1 MRLLKDQDLSNKNV
15 VVRLDLNVPIQD
27 KQIIDST
34 RIISSVPTIKYLVN
48 KNCKVLLTSHL
59 GRPEEGKFDEDLSMS
74 PVAKKLSE
82 ILNHE
87 IDLIDSLDSSDIF
100 NTTQI
105 QLLENLR
112 FLIGEKDNN
121 EKLGNQLANKGDVY
135 IFDAFGTA
143 HRKQASTHS
152 AIQQAKFSCAGLL
165 LEKEINS
172 LNKALTSIE
181 NPFTA
186 VIAGSKISTKL
197 ELIAHLNSK
206 ADFIIVGGG
215 IANTFMKSQGFD
227 VGESLVENDM
237 IEIAKELF
245 NSGKIILPNK
255 VIVAD
260 SIDSN
265 SSTTKN
271 IDSVS
276 GSDKIFDINL
286 TSNMSEIL
294 KNSKTILWNGPIG
307 VFEKEPFQKGTHQL
321 AKTIAGS
328 KAFSLA
334 GGGETIAAI
343 NKFINKDEVS
353 YCSTGGGAFLEFME
367 GKILPSIKALNAKN
381 TEE

>member
-34 RIISSVPTIKYLVN
+34 RIISSVPTIKYLVD

-59 GRPEEGKFDEDLSMS
+59 GRPEEGKFDQDFSMF

-87 IDLIDSLDSSDIF
+87 IDFIDSLDSSDIF

-215 IANTFMKSQGFD
+215 IANTFLKSQGFD

-294 KNSKTILWNGPIG
+294 KSSKTILWNGPIG
-307 VFEKEPFQKGTHQL
+307 VFEMEPFQKGTHQL

-328 KAFSLA
+328 EAFSLA

-353 YCSTGGGAFLEFME
+353 YCSTGGGAFLEYME
-367 GKILPSIKALNAKN
+367 GKLLPSIEALGG
-381 TEE
+381 

>member
-15 VVRLDLNVPIQD
+15 VVRLDLNVPIQE

-34 RIISSVPTIKYLVN
+34 RIISSVPTIKYLVD

-59 GRPEEGKFDEDLSMS
+59 GRPEEGKFDQDFSMF

-152 AIQQAKFSCAGLL
+152 AIQQAKISCAGLL

-206 ADFIIVGGG
+206 ADFIVVGGG
-215 IANTFMKSQGFD
+215 IANTFLKSQGFD

-328 KAFSLA
+328 EAFSLA

-353 YCSTGGGAFLEFME
+353 YCSTGGGAFLEYME
-367 GKILPSIKALNAKN
+367 GKLLPSIEALGG
-381 TEE
+381 

>member
-34 RIISSVPTIKYLVN
+34 RIISSVPTIKYLID

-59 GRPEEGKFDEDLSMS
+59 GRPEEGKFDQDFSMS

-215 IANTFMKSQGFD
+215 IANTFLKSQGFD

-328 KAFSLA
+328 EAFSLA

-353 YCSTGGGAFLEFME
+353 YCSTGGGAFLEYME
-367 GKILPSIKALNAKN
+367 GKLLPSIEALGG
-381 TEE
+381 

>member
-59 GRPEEGKFDEDLSMS
+59 GRPEEGKFDQDFSMS

-121 EKLGNQLANKGDVY
+121 EKLGNKLANKGDVY

-206 ADFIIVGGG
+206 ADFIVVGGG
-215 IANTFMKSQGFD
+215 IANTFLKSQGFD

-328 KAFSLA
+328 EAFSLA

-353 YCSTGGGAFLEFME
+353 YCSTGGGAFLEYME
-367 GKILPSIKALNAKN
+367 GKLLPSIEALGG
-381 TEE
+381 

>member
-1 MRLLKDQDLSNKNV
+1 MRFLKDLDLSNKNV
-15 VVRLDLNVPIQD
+15 VLRLDLNVPIQD
-27 KQIIDST
+27 KRVLDPT
-34 RIISSVPTIKYLVN
+34 RIISSVPTIKYLVD

-59 GRPEEGKFDEDLSMS
+59 GRPEEGAFDINFSMR
-74 PVAKKLSE
+74 PVADKLSE

-87 IDLIDSLDSSDIF
+87 IDLINSLASSDIF

-112 FLIGEKDNN
+112 FLVGEKDNN
-121 EKLGNQLANKGDVY
+121 EELGYQLANKGDVY

-165 LEKEINS
+165 LEKEVNS
-172 LNKALTSIE
+172 LNKALISVKS
-181 NPFTA
+181 PFTA
-186 VIAGSKISTKL
+186 IIAGSKISTKL
-197 ELIAHLNSK
+197 GLIAHLNSK
-206 ADFIIVGGG
+206 ADSIIVGGG
-215 IANTFMKSQGFD
+215 IANTFLKSQGFN

-237 IEIAKELF
+237 IEIAVDLF

-265 SSTTKN
+265 HSTTKN
-271 IDSVS
+271 IDCVS
-276 GSDKIFDINL
+276 SSDKIFDINL
-286 TSNMSEIL
+286 SSNISEIL
-294 KNSKTILWNGPIG
+294 KSSKTILWNGPIG

-321 AKTIAGS
+321 AKTIANS
-328 KAFSLA
+328 KAFSFA

-353 YCSTGGGAFLEFME
+353 YCSTGGGAFLEYME
-367 GKILPSIKALNAKN
+367 GKILPSIEALGG
-381 TEE
+381 

>member
-34 RIISSVPTIKYLVN
+34 RIISSVPTIKYLVD

-59 GRPEEGKFDEDLSMS
+59 GRPEEGKFDQDFSMS

-87 IDLIDSLDSSDIF
+87 IDLIDSLDNSDIF

-206 ADFIIVGGG
+206 ADFIVVGGG
-215 IANTFMKSQGFD
+215 IANTFLKSQGFD

-328 KAFSLA
+328 EAFSLA

-353 YCSTGGGAFLEFME
+353 YCSTGGGAFLEYME
-367 GKILPSIKALNAKN
+367 GKLLPSIEALGG
-381 TEE
+381 

>member
-59 GRPEEGKFDEDLSMS
+59 GRPEEGKFDQDFSMS

-172 LNKALTSIE
+172 LNKALISIK

-206 ADFIIVGGG
+206 ADFIVVGGG
-215 IANTFMKSQGFD
+215 IANTFLKSQGFD

-245 NSGKIILPNK
+245 NSGKIILPDK

-265 SSTTKN
+265 SSTIKN

-307 VFEKEPFQKGTHQL
+307 VFEKDPFQKGTHQL
-321 AKTIAGS
+321 AKTIAES
-328 KAFSLA
+328 EAFSLA

-353 YCSTGGGAFLEFME
+353 YCSTGGGAFLEYME
-367 GKILPSIKALNAKN
+367 GKLLPSIEALGG
-381 TEE
+381 

>member
-15 VVRLDLNVPIQD
+15 VLRLDLNVPIQE
-27 KQIIDST
+27 KLVLDST
-34 RIISSVPTIKYLVN
+34 RISASVPTIKYLLD

-59 GRPEEGKFDEDLSMS
+59 GRPEEGKFDINLSMR
-74 PVAKKLSE
+74 PVAEKLSE

-87 IDLIDSLDSSDIF
+87 IDLIDSLSSSDIF

-112 FLIGEKDNN
+112 FLVGEKDNN
-121 EKLGNQLANKGDVY
+121 EELGNQLANKGDVY
-135 IFDAFGTA
+135 IFDAFGTS

-181 NPFTA
+181 SPFTA

-215 IANTFMKSQGFD
+215 IANTFLKSQGFN

-237 IEIAKELF
+237 IEIAEDLF
-245 NSGKIILPNK
+245 NSGKIILPNE

-265 SSTTKN
+265 HSTIKN

-276 GSDKIFDINL
+276 SSDKIFDINL
-286 TSNMSEIL
+286 SSNMSEIL

-321 AKTIAGS
+321 AKTIAES
-328 KAFSLA
+328 EAFSLA
-334 GGGETIAAI
+334 GGGETVAAI

-353 YCSTGGGAFLEFME
+353 YCSTGGGAFLEYME
-367 GKILPSIKALNAKN
+367 GKLLPSIEALGG
-381 TEE
+381 

>member
-34 RIISSVPTIKYLVN
+34 RIISSVPTIKYLVD

-59 GRPEEGKFDEDLSMS
+59 GRPEEGKFDQDFSMS

-112 FLIGEKDNN
+112 FLIGERDNN
-121 EKLGNQLANKGDVY
+121 KKLGNQLANKGDVY
-135 IFDAFGTA
+135 IFDAFGAA
-143 HRKQASTHS
+143 HRKQASTYS

-172 LNKALTSIE
+172 LNKALTFIE

-206 ADFIIVGGG
+206 ADFIVVGGG
-215 IANTFMKSQGFD
+215 IANTFLKSQGFD

-265 SSTTKN
+265 SSNTKN

-307 VFEKEPFQKGTHQL
+307 VFEKETFQKGTYQL

-328 KAFSLA
+328 EAFSLA

-353 YCSTGGGAFLEFME
+353 YCSTGGGAFLEYME
-367 GKILPSIKALNAKN
+367 GKLLPSIEALGG
-381 TEE
+381 

>member
-59 GRPEEGKFDEDLSMS
+59 GRPEEGKFDQDFSMS

-206 ADFIIVGGG
+206 ADFIITGGG
-215 IANTFMKSQGFD
+215 IANTFLKSQGFN

-328 KAFSLA
+328 EAFSLA

-353 YCSTGGGAFLEFME
+353 YCSTGGGAFLEYME
-367 GKILPSIKALNAKN
+367 GKLLPSIEALGG
-381 TEE
+381 

>member
-15 VVRLDLNVPIQD
+15 VLRLDLNVPIQD

-34 RIISSVPTIKYLVN
+34 RIISSVPTIKYLVD

-59 GRPEEGKFDEDLSMS
+59 GRPEEGKFDQDFSMS

-100 NTTQI
+100 KTTQI

-215 IANTFMKSQGFD
+215 IANTFLKSQGFN

-328 KAFSLA
+328 EAFSLA

-353 YCSTGGGAFLEFME
+353 YCSTGGGAFLEYME
-367 GKILPSIKALNAKN
+367 GKLLPSIEALGG
-381 TEE
+381 

>member
-34 RIISSVPTIKYLVN
+34 RIISSVPTIKYLVD

-59 GRPEEGKFDEDLSMS
+59 GRPEEGKFDHDFSMS

-143 HRKQASTHS
+143 HRKQASTYS

-215 IANTFMKSQGFD
+215 IANTFLKSQGFN

-265 SSTTKN
+265 SSTIKN

-328 KAFSLA
+328 EAFSLA

-353 YCSTGGGAFLEFME
+353 YCSTGGGAFLEYME
-367 GKILPSIKALNAKN
+367 GKLLPSIEALGG
-381 TEE
+381 

>member
-1 MRLLKDQDLSNKNV
+1 MRLLKDQNLSNKNV
-15 VVRLDLNVPIQD
+15 VVRLDLNVPIQE

-34 RIISSVPTIKYLVN
+34 RIISSIPTIKYLVD
-48 KNCKVLLTSHL
+48 KNCKILLTSHL
-59 GRPEEGKFDEDLSMS
+59 GRPEEGKFDQDFSMS

-152 AIQQAKFSCAGLL
+152 AIQQAKLSCAGLL

-215 IANTFMKSQGFD
+215 IANTFLKSQGFD
-227 VGESLVENDM
+227 VGESLVESDM

-271 IDSVS
+271 IDAVS
-276 GSDKIFDINL
+276 DSDKIFDINL

-328 KAFSLA
+328 EAFSLA

-353 YCSTGGGAFLEFME
+353 YCSTGGGAFLEYME
-367 GKILPSIKALNAKN
+367 GKLLPSIEALGG
-381 TEE
+381 

>member
-27 KQIIDST
+27 RQIIDST
-34 RIISSVPTIKYLVN
+34 RIISSVSTIQYLVN

-59 GRPEEGKFDEDLSMS
+59 GRPEEGKFDQDFSMS

-206 ADFIIVGGG
+206 ADFIVVGGG
-215 IANTFMKSQGFD
+215 IANTFLKSQGFD

-328 KAFSLA
+328 EAFSLA

-353 YCSTGGGAFLEFME
+353 YCSTGGGAFLEYME
-367 GKILPSIKALNAKN
+367 GKLLPSIEALGG
-381 TEE
+381 

>member
-48 KNCKVLLTSHL
+48 KNCKVLLTTHL
-59 GRPEEGKFDEDLSMS
+59 GRPEEGKFDQDFSMS

-215 IANTFMKSQGFD
+215 IANTFLKSQGFN

-328 KAFSLA
+328 EAFSLA

-353 YCSTGGGAFLEFME
+353 YCSTGGGAFLEYME
-367 GKILPSIKALNAKN
+367 GKLLPSIEALGG
-381 TEE
+381 

>member
-59 GRPEEGKFDEDLSMS
+59 GRPEEGKFDQEFSMS
-74 PVAKKLSE
+74 PVAEKLSE

-87 IDLIDSLDSSDIF
+87 IDLIDSLESSDIF

-152 AIQQAKFSCAGLL
+152 AIQQAKISCAGLL

-172 LNKALTSIE
+172 LNKALTFIE

-206 ADFIIVGGG
+206 ADFIVVGGG
-215 IANTFMKSQGFD
+215 IANTFLKSQGFD

-328 KAFSLA
+328 EAFSLA

-353 YCSTGGGAFLEFME
+353 YCSTGGGAFLEYME
-367 GKILPSIKALNAKN
+367 GKLLPSIEALGG
-381 TEE
+381 

>member
-34 RIISSVPTIKYLVN
+34 RIISSVPTIKYLVD

-59 GRPEEGKFDEDLSMS
+59 GRPEEGKFDQDFSMS

-152 AIQQAKFSCAGLL
+152 AIQQAKLSCAGLL

-215 IANTFMKSQGFD
+215 IANTFLKSQGFD

-328 KAFSLA
+328 EAFSLA

-353 YCSTGGGAFLEFME
+353 YCSTGGGAFLEYME
-367 GKILPSIKALNAKN
+367 GKLLPSIEALGG
-381 TEE
+381 

>member
-59 GRPEEGKFDEDLSMS
+59 GRPEEGKFDQDFSMS

-82 ILNHE
+82 ILDHE

-206 ADFIIVGGG
+206 ADFIVVGGG
-215 IANTFMKSQGFD
+215 IANTFLKSQGFN

-328 KAFSLA
+328 EAFSLA

-353 YCSTGGGAFLEFME
+353 YCSTGGGAFLEYME
-367 GKILPSIKALNAKN
+367 GKLLPSIEALGG
-381 TEE
+381 

>member
-59 GRPEEGKFDEDLSMS
+59 GRPEEGKFDQDFSMS
-74 PVAKKLSE
+74 PVAEKLSE

-215 IANTFMKSQGFD
+215 IANTFLKSQGFD

-328 KAFSLA
+328 EAFSLA

-353 YCSTGGGAFLEFME
+353 YCSTGGGAFLEYME
-367 GKILPSIKALNAKN
+367 GKLLPSIEALGG
-381 TEE
+381 

>member
-59 GRPEEGKFDEDLSMS
+59 GRPEEGKFDQDFSMS
-74 PVAKKLSE
+74 PVAEKLSE

-206 ADFIIVGGG
+206 ANFIVVGGG
-215 IANTFMKSQGFD
+215 IANTFLKSQGFD

-307 VFEKEPFQKGTHQL
+307 VFEKESFQKGTHQL

-328 KAFSLA
+328 EAFSLA

-353 YCSTGGGAFLEFME
+353 YCSTGGGAFLEYME
-367 GKILPSIKALNAKN
+367 GKLLPSIEALGG
-381 TEE
+381 

>member
-34 RIISSVPTIKYLVN
+34 RIISSVPTIKYLVD

-59 GRPEEGKFDEDLSMS
+59 GRPEEGKFDQDFSMF

-215 IANTFMKSQGFD
+215 IANTFLKSQGFD

-328 KAFSLA
+328 EAFSLA

-353 YCSTGGGAFLEFME
+353 YCSTGGGAFLEYME
-367 GKILPSIKALNAKN
+367 GKLLPSIEALGG
-381 TEE
+381 

>member
-59 GRPEEGKFDEDLSMS
+59 GRPEEGKFDQDFSMS

-152 AIQQAKFSCAGLL
+152 AIQQAKLSCAGLL

-215 IANTFMKSQGFD
+215 IANTFLKSQGFN

-328 KAFSLA
+328 EAFSLA

-353 YCSTGGGAFLEFME
+353 YCSTGGGAFLEYME
-367 GKILPSIKALNAKN
+367 GKLLPSIEALGG
-381 TEE
+381 

>member
-1 MRLLKDQDLSNKNV
+1 MRLLKDHDLSNKNV
-15 VVRLDLNVPIQD
+15 VLRLDLNVPIQD
-27 KQIIDST
+27 KRVLDAT
-34 RIISSVPTIKYLVN
+34 RIISSVPTIKYLLK
-48 KNCKVLLTSHL
+48 KNCKVLLASHL
-59 GRPEEGKFDEDLSMS
+59 GRPDEGKFDMNFSMR
-74 PVAKKLSE
+74 PVAEKLSE

-87 IDLIDSLDSSDIF
+87 IDLIDSLASSDIF
-100 NTTQI
+100 NTSQI

-121 EKLGNQLANKGDVY
+121 EELGNELGNKGDAYV
-135 IFDAFGTA
+135 FDAFGAA

-206 ADFIIVGGG
+206 ADFIITGGG
-215 IANTFMKSQGFD
+215 IANTFLKSQGFN
-227 VGESLVENDM
+227 VGESLVENDL

-265 SSTTKN
+265 SSTIKN

-286 TSNMSEIL
+286 RSNMSEIL

-307 VFEKEPFQKGTHQL
+307 VFEKEPFQQGTHQL
-321 AKTIAGS
+321 AKAIAES
-328 KAFSLA
+328 EAFSLV

-353 YCSTGGGAFLEFME
+353 YCSTGGGAFLEYME
-367 GKILPSIKALNAKN
+367 GKLLPSIEALGG
-381 TEE
+381 

>member
-15 VVRLDLNVPIQD
+15 VVRLDLNVPIQE

-34 RIISSVPTIKYLVN
+34 RIISSVPTIKYLVD
-48 KNCKVLLTSHL
+48 KNCKILLTSHL
-59 GRPEEGKFDEDLSMS
+59 GRPEEGKFDQDFSMS

-206 ADFIIVGGG
+206 ADFIVVGGG
-215 IANTFMKSQGFD
+215 IANTFLKSQGFD
-227 VGESLVENDM
+227 VGKSLVENDM

-328 KAFSLA
+328 EAFSLA

-353 YCSTGGGAFLEFME
+353 YCSTGGGAFLEYME
-367 GKILPSIKALNAKN
+367 GKLLPSIEALGG
-381 TEE
+381 

>member
-59 GRPEEGKFDEDLSMS
+59 GRPEEGKFDQDFSMS

-206 ADFIIVGGG
+206 ADLIIVGGG
-215 IANTFMKSQGFD
+215 IANTFLKSQGFN

-328 KAFSLA
+328 EAFSLA

-353 YCSTGGGAFLEFME
+353 YCSTGGGAFLEYME
-367 GKILPSIKALNAKN
+367 GKLLPSIEALGG
-381 TEE
+381 

>member
-48 KNCKVLLTSHL
+48 KNCKVLLISHL
-59 GRPEEGKFDEDLSMS
+59 GRPEEGKFDDDLSMS

-206 ADFIIVGGG
+206 ADFIVVGGG
-215 IANTFMKSQGFD
+215 IANTFLKSQGFD

-245 NSGKIILPNK
+245 NSGKILLPNK

-265 SSTTKN
+265 FSTTKN

-321 AKTIAGS
+321 AKTISGS
-328 KAFSLA
+328 EAFSLA

-353 YCSTGGGAFLEFME
+353 YCSTGGGAFLEYME
-367 GKILPSIKALNAKN
+367 GKLLPSIEALGG
-381 TEE
+381 

>member
-59 GRPEEGKFDEDLSMS
+59 GRPEEGKFDQEFSMS
-74 PVAKKLSE
+74 PVAEKLSE

-87 IDLIDSLDSSDIF
+87 IDLIDSLESSDIF

-112 FLIGEKDNN
+112 FLTGEKDNN

-215 IANTFMKSQGFD
+215 IANTFLKSQGFD

-286 TSNMSEIL
+286 TSNTSEIL
-294 KNSKTILWNGPIG
+294 MNSKTILWNGPIG

-328 KAFSLA
+328 EAFSLA

-353 YCSTGGGAFLEFME
+353 YCSTGGGAFLEYME
-367 GKILPSIKALNAKN
+367 GKLLPSIEALGG
-381 TEE
+381 

>member
-34 RIISSVPTIKYLVN
+34 RIISSVPTIKYLVD

-59 GRPEEGKFDEDLSMS
+59 GRPEEGKFDQDFSMS

-112 FLIGEKDNN
+112 FLTGEKDNN

-206 ADFIIVGGG
+206 ADFIVVGGG
-215 IANTFMKSQGFD
+215 IANTFLKSQGFD

-245 NSGKIILPNK
+245 NSRKIILPNK

-328 KAFSLA
+328 EAFSLA

-353 YCSTGGGAFLEFME
+353 YCSTGGGAFLEYME
-367 GKILPSIKALNAKN
+367 GKLLPSIEALGG
-381 TEE
+381 

>member
-34 RIISSVPTIKYLVN
+34 RIISSVPTIKYLVD

-59 GRPEEGKFDEDLSMS
+59 GRPEEGKFDQDFSMS

-172 LNKALTSIE
+172 LNKALISIE

-206 ADFIIVGGG
+206 ADFIVVGGG
-215 IANTFMKSQGFD
+215 IANTFLKSQGFD

-328 KAFSLA
+328 EAFSLA

-353 YCSTGGGAFLEFME
+353 YCSTGGGAFLEYME
-367 GKILPSIKALNAKN
+367 GKLLPSIEALGG
-381 TEE
+381 

>member
-34 RIISSVPTIKYLVN
+34 RIISSVPTIQYLVN

-59 GRPEEGKFDEDLSMS
+59 GRPEEGKFDQDFSMS
-74 PVAKKLSE
+74 PVAEKLSE

-87 IDLIDSLDSSDIF
+87 IDLIDSLDSNDIF

-152 AIQQAKFSCAGLL
+152 AIQQAKISCAGLL

-206 ADFIIVGGG
+206 ADFIVVGGG
-215 IANTFMKSQGFD
+215 IANTFLKSQGFD

-307 VFEKEPFQKGTHQL
+307 VFEKKPFQKGTHQL

-328 KAFSLA
+328 DAFSLA

-353 YCSTGGGAFLEFME
+353 YCSTGGGAFLEYME
-367 GKILPSIKALNAKN
+367 GKLLPSIEALGG
-381 TEE
+381 

>member
-59 GRPEEGKFDEDLSMS
+59 GRPEEGKFDQDFSMS
-74 PVAKKLSE
+74 PVAEKLSE

-112 FLIGEKDNN
+112 FLTGEKDNN

-215 IANTFMKSQGFD
+215 IANTFLKSQGFD

-255 VIVAD
+255 VIVAY

-307 VFEKEPFQKGTHQL
+307 VFEKESFQKGTHQL

-328 KAFSLA
+328 EAFSLA

-353 YCSTGGGAFLEFME
+353 YCSTGGGAFLEYME
-367 GKILPSIKALNAKN
+367 GKLLPSIEALGG
-381 TEE
+381 

>member
-34 RIISSVPTIKYLVN
+34 RIISSVPTIKYLVD

-59 GRPEEGKFDEDLSMS
+59 GRPEEGKFDQDFSMS

-143 HRKQASTHS
+143 HRKQASTYS

-206 ADFIIVGGG
+206 ADFIVVGGG
-215 IANTFMKSQGFD
+215 IANTFLKSQGFD

-237 IEIAKELF
+237 IEIAKELS

-328 KAFSLA
+328 EAFSLA

-353 YCSTGGGAFLEFME
+353 YCSTGGGAFLEYME
-367 GKILPSIKALNAKN
+367 GKLLPSIEALGG
-381 TEE
+381 

>member
-59 GRPEEGKFDEDLSMS
+59 GRPEEGKFDQDFSMS
-74 PVAKKLSE
+74 PVAEKLSE

-206 ADFIIVGGG
+206 ADFIVVGGG
-215 IANTFMKSQGFD
+215 IANTFLKSQGFD

-307 VFEKEPFQKGTHQL
+307 VFEKKPFQKGTHQL

-328 KAFSLA
+328 DAFSLA

-353 YCSTGGGAFLEFME
+353 YCSTGGGAFLEYME
-367 GKILPSIKALNAKN
+367 GKLLPSIEALGG
-381 TEE
+381 

>member
-15 VVRLDLNVPIQD
+15 VLRLDLNVPIQE
-27 KQIIDST
+27 KLVLDST
-34 RIISSVPTIKYLVN
+34 RISASVPTIKYLLD

-59 GRPEEGKFDEDLSMS
+59 GRPEEGKFDINLSMR
-74 PVAKKLSE
+74 PVAEKLSE

-87 IDLIDSLDSSDIF
+87 IDLIDSLSSSDIF

-112 FLIGEKDNN
+112 FLVGEKDNN
-121 EKLGNQLANKGDVY
+121 EELGNQLANKGDVY
-135 IFDAFGTA
+135 IFDAFGTS

-181 NPFTA
+181 SPFTA

-215 IANTFMKSQGFD
+215 IANTFLKSQGFN

-237 IEIAKELF
+237 IEIAEELF
-245 NSGKIILPNK
+245 NSSKIILPNK

-265 SSTTKN
+265 YPTIKN

-276 GSDKIFDINL
+276 SSDKIFDINL
-286 TSNMSEIL
+286 SSNMSEIL
-294 KNSKTILWNGPIG
+294 KSSKTILWNGPIG

-321 AKTIAGS
+321 ATTIAKS

-353 YCSTGGGAFLEFME
+353 YCSTGGGAFLEYME
-367 GKILPSIKALNAKN
+367 GKILPSIEALGG
-381 TEE
+381 

>member
-34 RIISSVPTIKYLVN
+34 RIISSVPTIKYLVD

-59 GRPEEGKFDEDLSMS
+59 GRPEEGKFDQDFSMS

-112 FLIGEKDNN
+112 FLIGERDNN

-143 HRKQASTHS
+143 HRKQASTYS

-215 IANTFMKSQGFD
+215 IANTFLKSQGFD

-328 KAFSLA
+328 EAFSLA

-353 YCSTGGGAFLEFME
+353 YCSTGGGAFLEYME
-367 GKILPSIKALNAKN
+367 GKLLPSIEALGG
-381 TEE
+381 

>member
-59 GRPEEGKFDEDLSMS
+59 GRPEEGKFDQDFSMS

-87 IDLIDSLDSSDIF
+87 IDLIDSLDNSDIF

-112 FLIGEKDNN
+112 FLTGEKDNN
-121 EKLGNQLANKGDVY
+121 KKLGNQLANKGDVY

-152 AIQQAKFSCAGLL
+152 AIQQAKLSCAGLL

-215 IANTFMKSQGFD
+215 IANTFLKSQGFD
-227 VGESLVENDM
+227 VGESLVESDM

-265 SSTTKN
+265 STTTKN

-286 TSNMSEIL
+286 TSYMSEIL

-321 AKTIAGS
+321 AKTIAES
-328 KAFSLA
+328 EAFSLA

-353 YCSTGGGAFLEFME
+353 YCSTGGGAFLEYME
-367 GKILPSIKALNAKN
+367 GKLLPSIEALGG
-381 TEE
+381 

>member
-34 RIISSVPTIKYLVN
+34 RIISSVPTIKYLVD

-59 GRPEEGKFDEDLSMS
+59 GRPEEGKFDQDFSMS
-74 PVAKKLSE
+74 PVAEKLSE

-197 ELIAHLNSK
+197 ELIANLNSK
-206 ADFIIVGGG
+206 ADFIVVGGG
-215 IANTFMKSQGFD
+215 IANTFLKSQGFD

-260 SIDSN
+260 SINSN

-328 KAFSLA
+328 EAFSLA

-353 YCSTGGGAFLEFME
+353 YCSTGGGAFLEYME
-367 GKILPSIKALNAKN
+367 GKLLPSIEALGG
-381 TEE
+381 

>member
-34 RIISSVPTIKYLVN
+34 RIISSVPTIKYLVD

-59 GRPEEGKFDEDLSMS
+59 GRPEEGKFDQDFSMS

-82 ILNHE
+82 ILNRE

-206 ADFIIVGGG
+206 ADFIVVGGG
-215 IANTFMKSQGFD
+215 IANTFLKSQGFD

-271 IDSVS
+271 IDSVI
-276 GSDKIFDINL
+276 GLDKIFDINL

-294 KNSKTILWNGPIG
+294 KKSKTILWNGPIG

-328 KAFSLA
+328 EAFSLA

-353 YCSTGGGAFLEFME
+353 YCSTGGGAFLEYME
-367 GKILPSIKALNAKN
+367 GKLLPSIEALGG
-381 TEE
+381 